1 MTRDSSVTLP
11 AFAKINFSLRIR
23 NQRSDGYHNLDTIFQ
38 TISLHDTIKITT
50 TENAEIALSCDDRQ
64 LPVDSQ
70 NLVMRAARALQD
82 LFAVSKGAR
91 IRLEKRIPVRAGLG
105 GGSSDAAVTLLTL
118 ARFWGTAATRKD
130 LIQIGV
136 RLGADV
142 PFFFTGGM
150 ARGTGIGDQLD
161 PLPDS
166 PGKFLLTIKPNA
178 QINTADAYKVFDER
192 CLTTRNSKS
201 ILSGSQPTYVFDN
214 KRVPSLENDFEQ
226 VILDFE
232 PEIARAKAA
241 LMGAGA
247 QAAMLA
253 GSGSAVFGIFD
264 SEDAQRRAIQAIEL
278 ETGWRVFPCKTIGRD
293 NYRSAFGDLRQILA

>member
-11 AFAKINFSLRIR
+11 AFAKINFSLRIH
-23 NQRSDGYHNLDTIFQ
+23 NKRSDGYHNLDTIFQ

-50 TENAEIALSCDDRQ
+50 TDNAEIVLSCDDRQ

-70 NLVMRAARALQD
+70 NLVMRSAQAFQD
-82 LFAVSKGAR
+82 RFAVSKGAR
-91 IRLEKRIPVRAGLG
+91 IQLEKRIPVRAGLG
-105 GGSSDAAVTLLTL
+105 GGSSDAAVTLLAL
-118 ARFWGTAATRKD
+118 ARVWETAATRQD

-150 ARGTGIGDQLD
+150 ARGTGIGDQLE

-166 PGKFLLTIKPNA
+166 PGKSLLIIKPNA
-178 QINTADAYKVFDER
+178 HINTAEAYKVFDER

-214 KRVPSLENDFEQ
+214 KSAASLENDFEQ
-226 VILDFE
+226 VVFDLE

-247 QAAMLA
+247 QVAMLA

-264 SEDAQRRAIQAIEL
+264 SGDAQRRAIQAIEL
-278 ETGWRVFPCKTIGRD
+278 ETGWRVFPCKTVGRD
-293 NYRSAFGDLRQILA
+293 NYRNAFGDLRQLLA

>member
-293 NYRSAFGDLRQILA
+293 NYRSAFGDLRQLLA